1 MDLTKSIFIGVFI
14 NWSSYDLTYS
24 FINLHPNEYSQECCY
39 YSFVVKLDKRVGSYN
54 TLNDLPSKVC
64 VPNKTE
70 DLNWCVFNMITGIN
84 EPETLTK
91 HVSCKW

>member
-1 MDLTKSIFIGVFI
+1 MEHI
-14 NWSSYDLTYS
+14 
-24 FINLHPNEYSQECCY
+24 LHPNEYRQECCY

-70 DLNWCVFNMITGIN
+70 DLN
-84 EPETLTK
+84 
-91 HVSCKW
+91 